1 MPGFRLFLLLLV
13 ALLAATG
20 AAASA
25 SAQPLPAPFA
35 EFEPTP
41 GGGSVWRG
49 VIPGAERASFV
60 YLPPSYTP
68 SQRYPVVY
76 LLHGMPGSPW
86 SYVDSLSLG
95 SLADTLIAR
104 HEAQPFVAVVPVA
117 GPTGHYDGEWAG
129 QWEDYLVRH
138 VVPWVDASVSTVRDP
153 SGRVLAGLSAGGF
166 GAVDIGLR
174 HPLLFS
180 RLESWGGYFEPIADG
195 PLRGADARVLAAH
208 DPALLVRH
216 EAPLLRTAGVRVFL
230 SSGAGHGKVQPID
243 TIRFARQLHD
253 LGIGYTLERFSGS
266 TGNWERQLA
275 APPLGARPRLTLHRG
290 VIRADDR
297 TEEGALLRRGARGG
311 ARVLQRPDAARR
323 PRLGR

>member
-1 MPGFRLFLLLLV
+1 MAGFRRLLLLVV
-13 ALLAATG
+13 ALLAAGVAATT
-20 AAASA
+20 AAAQ
-25 SAQPLPAPFA
+25 QPLPAAFA
-35 EFEPTP
+35 EFELTP

-95 SLADTLIAR
+95 SLADALING
-104 HEAQPFVAVVPVA
+104 HEARPFVAVVPVA
-117 GPTGHYDGEWAG
+117 GPTGHYNGEWAG
-129 QWEDYLVRH
+129 QWEDYLVRD
-138 VVPWVDASVSTVRDP
+138 VVPWVDASLSTVRDP
-153 SGRVLAGLSAGGF
+153 SGQVLAGLSAGGF

-174 HPLLFS
+174 HPLLFG

-230 SSGAGHGKVQPID
+230 SSGSGHGKVQPID
-243 TIRFARQLHD
+243 TIRFARQLHK
-253 LGIGYTLERFSGS
+253 LGIGYTLERFSGPGGS
-266 TGNWERQLA
+266 WEQQLA
-275 APPLGARPRLTLHRG
+275 AGLRW
-290 VIRADDR
+290 
-297 TEEGALLRRGARGG
+297 ALAPG
-311 ARVLQRPDAARR
+311 
-323 PRLGR
+323 